1 MMLNNK
7 EWPRQVKCVDIPRL
21 VCAGMWLGRVVL
33 CTSILCS
40 LFPRPQGQLI

>member
-21 VCAGMWLGRVVL
+21 VCAGMWLGRVPASCVL
-33 CTSILCS
+33 YS
-40 LFPRPQGQLI
+40 LGLRDN